1 MAVKFQGGKA
11 VQQAPV
17 PFDGRSIVMGNK
29 AAERG
34 LTEMSDGLRRLEKAA
49 QQSGNAELIAF
60 VAQARESVQKAKMNL
75 ADVSVGLMRFMR

>member
-1 MAVKFQGGKA
+1 MAMKVQGGRMVPA
-11 VQQAPV
+11 APV
-17 PFDGRSIVMGNK
+17 NFDARSIVMGNK

-49 QQSGNAELIAF
+49 QQSGNTELIAF